1 MLNNVQT
8 TDHPLGTQIPPP
20 PPGTLI
26 TPRYTNNPPGTVIT
40 PGTLI
45 PSPVH

>member
-8 TDHPLGTQIPPP
+8 TDHPLGTQIPP